1 MRTYLMS
8 LRNSIGGPVWL
19 ELSWDQMGSGAWD
32 RLLQPCN
39 ACTWTHLSWS
49 KQQNMKKLCGAKNN
63 CMHAQ
68 LGQIMNKKIQKR
80 PKKPQMATSEDLG
93 EKKVSGAKAGYCE
106 CPLHLTPQRGGQ
118 TTYQPLDNPLA
129 TPLSSPH
136 MRNQLPPSLPEEN
149 KNLFL
154 VFAPSFGH
162 RSPSEGLPE
171 LFVWPLVNFYWLGK
185 AKNSGWYQSDQ
196 WFKNGK
202 PKV

>member
-1 MRTYLMS
+1 
-8 LRNSIGGPVWL
+8 
-19 ELSWDQMGSGAWD
+19 MGSGAWD

-106 CPLHLTPQRGGQ
+106 CPLHSTPQRGGQ

-136 MRNQLPPSLPEEN
+136 IRYKLPAPCRAGKQGNLWFV
-149 KNLFL
+149 LFL
-154 VFAPSFGH
+154 PAAAEDLIKPCWGKKRQPS
-162 RSPSEGLPE
+162 
-171 LFVWPLVNFYWLGK
+171 
-185 AKNSGWYQSDQ
+185 
-196 WFKNGK
+196 
-202 PKV
+202 